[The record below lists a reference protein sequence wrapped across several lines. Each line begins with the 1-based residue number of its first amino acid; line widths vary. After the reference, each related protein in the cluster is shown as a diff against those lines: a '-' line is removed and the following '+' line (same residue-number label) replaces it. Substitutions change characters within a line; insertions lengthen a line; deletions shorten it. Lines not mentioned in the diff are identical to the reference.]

1 MMLVLKDAL
10 RPSST
15 VRLGRNE
22 GGKFPGPQFAVGSVE
37 KYQRCHKY
45 FPQYSTFTS
54 ERLQV
59 RTQGPQTSCSGR
71 HLSSLRPWYGM
82 FEKKTNVLF
91 KKVEY

>member
-22 GGKFPGPQFAVGSVE
+22 GGKFSGPQFALGSVE

-59 RTQGPQTSCSGR
+59 RTQGPQTC
-71 HLSSLRPWYGM
+71 
-82 FEKKTNVLF
+82 FLF
-91 KKVEY
+91 RAPSILVTTLVWDV